1 MNWIDLPMETTS
13 GLAARPGGRRGVMA
27 LKLKLVRVVV
37 AVSVL
42 AMSVM
47 ALGAGAKLR

>member
-1 MNWIDLPMETTS
+1 M
-13 GLAARPGGRRGVMA
+13 AKGGDC
-27 LKLKLVRVVV
+27 LKLKLMRVVV

-47 ALGAGAKLR
+47 AFGAGAKLR

>member
-1 MNWIDLPMETTS
+1 MKRAS
-13 GLAARPGGRRGVMA
+13 GLEARPGRAKGGDR
-27 LKLKLVRVVV
+27 LKLRLMRVLF

-47 ALGAGAKLR
+47 VLGAGAKLR